1 MSLVTVIFLVRL
13 SLLQH
18 IQFAEVVQL
27 LQDGTSMHFIAR
39 TFAVALSTVS
49 RAWRRFQEMGDY
61 TKVR

>member
-39 TFAVALSTVS
+39 TFAVAQHSLESV
-49 RAWRRFQEMGDY
+49 EEIPGDG
-61 TKVR
+61 

>member
-1 MSLVTVIFLVRL
+1 MSLVTVIFLVHL

-39 TFAVALSTVS
+39 TFAVSLSTVL

-61 TKVR
+61 MKVR